1 MSRSSPYVITLADAD
16 RGVLGER
23 ARSYAAPHGEVVRAK
38 IVLLAAD
45 GERNA
50 VIARRLGVHVGVAS
64 KWRKRF
70 AEQGLGGLADRKRAG
85 RPRVFPAAVVA
96 QVKAM
101 ACEPPAAREV
111 PLSRW
116 SSAELAGQAA
126 AEGLVDSVSASTVR
140 RWLAEDAVKP
150 WQYRSWIFPRD
161 PDFAVRAGRVLDLY
175 ERVWGGQELA
185 EDEYVISADE
195 KSQLQALSRCHAG
208 LPAGPRRPGGVRVRA
223 ARHAGLPR
231 RLRRAPGA
239 ADGHDRAHHRH
250 RPVHRTGDQG
260 DDHRAVRLGQAGVL
274 GRGQRLLPRRAGL
287 DPPDEQSLAHRHAG
301 APAGARLLAE
311 PGRATRG
318 RMQIAVCAE
327 GGLIDVNG
335 VIPGPVRKDC
345 PRPGVRC
352 R

>member
-16 RGVLGER
+16 RGVLEER

-96 QVKAM
+96 EVKAM

-116 SSAELAGQAA
+116 SSAELAGQAV
-126 AEGLVDSVSASTVR
+126 AEGLVEYDLVVDGAPLAGTKTRSSRGSTGRGSSPGTRTSPPR
-140 RWLAEDAVKP
+140 RPGCWTCMRGSGKAGALAA
-150 WQYRSWIFPRD
+150 
-161 PDFAVRAGRVLDLY
+161 
-175 ERVWGGQELA
+175 
-185 EDEYVISADE
+185 DEYVISADE

-208 LPAGPRRPGGVRVRA
+208 LPAGPGRRRPGRVRVRA
-223 ARHAGLPR
+223 GRHAGLHR
-231 RLRRAPGA
+231 RL
-239 ADGHDRAHHRH
+239 
-250 RPVHRTGDQG
+250 
-260 DDHRAVRLGQAGVL
+260 
-274 GRGQRLLPRRAGL
+274 
-287 DPPDEQSLAHRHAG
+287 
-301 APAGARLLAE
+301 
-311 PGRATRG
+311 
-318 RMQIAVCAE
+318 
-327 GGLIDVNG
+327 
-335 VIPGPVRKDC
+335 
-345 PRPGVRC
+345 
-352 R
+352 